1 MFLNYT
7 KLFVYDEVFELM
19 PVIILVED
27 NPDVLFTIQTT
38 LELNNYNVITAGNGA
53 EAIRKL
59 TEAKDPP
66 DLIISDIMM
75 PEMDGYE
82 FFKKVSEN
90 PNLSEIPFLF
100 LTAKATPED
109 VRFGK
114 MLGIDD
120 YLTKPVH
127 EEDLLASITGKLAR
141 KKKIVSTRKQFE
153 EKIFSSLEKLSH
165 PSISEKERESVYLLF
180 LEWDDEEGP
189 KLRDFYPKDS
199 NFSNLIE
206 KIAFQLYYAATS
218 IYGHEGVSE
227 AEGVL
232 LHIKNVEK
240 YGYAFFDSLKD
251 SKRKGGQP
259 PFMLAI
265 LAPEINYF
273 ETLRIKETFQN
284 ISDKMNKSI
293 DWDIKEYQK
302 KISELLS
309 T

>member
-1 MFLNYT
+1 M
-7 KLFVYDEVFELM
+7 V
-19 PVIILVED
+19 ILVED
-27 NPDVLFTIQTT
+27 NPDVSFTIQTT
-38 LELNNYNVITAGNGA
+38 LEINNFTVITALNGV

-59 TEAKDPP
+59 TEAENPP

-75 PEMDGYE
+75 PEMNGYE
-82 FFKKVSEN
+82 FFKKVSGN
-90 PNLSEIPFLF
+90 PNWSEIPFLF

-109 VRFGK
+109 IRFGK

-127 EEDLLASITGKLAR
+127 EKDLLASITGKLAR
-141 KKKIVSTRKQFE
+141 KNKINSIKEKFE
-153 EKIFSSLEKLSH
+153 EKIFSSLEKLLH
-165 PSISEKERESVYLLF
+165 PSLSEKERDSVYLLF
-180 LEWDDEEGP
+180 LDWDNEEGP
-189 KLRDFYPKDS
+189 KLRDYYPKTGD
-199 NFSNLIE
+199 FSLLIE
-206 KIAFQLYYAATS
+206 KIALQLYYTATS
-218 IYGHEGVSE
+218 IFGHEGVSE

-232 LHIKNVEK
+232 LPIKNVNK
-240 YGYAFFDSLKD
+240 YSYAFFDSLKD
-251 SKRKGGQP
+251 SERKRGKL

-273 ETLRIKETFQN
+273 ETLRIKETLKE

-293 DWDIKEYQK
+293 AWDIEEYQK